1 MKILLKRDLA
11 SVKKLL
17 RRIVECYI
25 MPLAWLSYLLTYSFQ
40 GNLNDLNKMG
50 VSNGIKLLV
59 FYLMWL
65 SLINHIYLRAI
76 QQKKYKSKKVNYF
89 LKMEKYQ
96 QILSNQW

>member
-1 MKILLKRDLA
+1 
-11 SVKKLL
+11 
-17 RRIVECYI
+17 

-65 SLINHIYLRAI
+65 VIFNKSHLLASDTT
-76 QQKKYKSKKVNYF
+76 KKYKSKKVNYF
-89 LKMEKYQ
+89 LKVEKYQ
-96 QILSNQW
+96 QIL